1 MKLPRDLSGER
12 LAGVLCRCWAYT
24 RVHQRGSH
32 IVLET
37 DSPAHQR
44 ISVPAHG
51 ALTVGTLGNII
62 RAVAAH
68 KGITREELL
77 KSILY

>member
-1 MKLPRDLSGER
+1 MRESS
-12 LAGVLCRCWAYT
+12 AGAGHIREST
-24 RVHQRGSH
+24 RGAVTSFS
-32 IVLET
+32 ET

-68 KGITREELL
+68 KGISREELL